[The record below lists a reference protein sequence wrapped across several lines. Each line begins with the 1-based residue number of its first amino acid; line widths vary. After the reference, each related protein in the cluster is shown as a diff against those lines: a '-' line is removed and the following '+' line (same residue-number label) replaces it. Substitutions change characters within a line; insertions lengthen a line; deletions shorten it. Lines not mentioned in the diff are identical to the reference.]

1 MVARMTKS
9 VAARWGHRLRA
20 GDCFRGIASVLLVS
34 VLTGCAGGDGKDSD
48 YCKDLQTAQPKI
60 AGLQSNGAAGIP
72 DAFKA
77 SHELAAEAPPAVQ
90 DDWAVLDGGMRNFE
104 KKLSDIGITTD
115 DLVALDQGK
124 LPEGVQVKDLQGL
137 PAAYQQLA
145 GPKAA
150 RASKNIRE
158 HAKKVCE
165 LDLQI

>member
-1 MVARMTKS
+1 MTKS
-9 VAARWGHRLRA
+9 AAGGGSHV
-20 GDCFRGIASVLLVS
+20 RGIASLVLVS
-34 VLTGCAGGDGKDSD
+34 VLAGCAGGDGKDSD
-48 YCKDLQTAQPKI
+48 YCKDLQAAQPKI

-77 SHELAAEAPPAVQ
+77 SHQLAAEAPEEVK

-104 KKLSDIGITTD
+104 KKLKEIGITTD

-150 RASKNIRE
+150 KASANIRK
-158 HAKKVCE
+158 HAKEVCE